1 MNKRRYF
8 FYMIVIA
15 AMMFWISAET
25 EAEEKTK
32 TTIMYVKNDVEV
44 RKKPILKSGKTGRIY
59 ALDSVKTMGTEDGWT
74 TIKHKGQIRYV
85 KRKYLTKK
93 KPRYVIKS
101 APENSF
107 KSYESY
113 QPLRYS
119 QGRLQ
124 RRAYTDKNG
133 LRKVGNRFCIAMG
146 SYYTTR
152 IGCKIDLLMS
162 DGEVVKCILADQKS
176 DRHTDSRHQKHRS
189 DGSLV
194 EFVVDKHKLTSKV
207 KRYGDVSKL
216 GQFKQSVR
224 KVRVYL

>member
-1 MNKRRYF
+1 MKRRYYF
-8 FYMIVIA
+8 FYIVVIIL
-15 AMMFWISAET
+15 MMLGIRT
-25 EAEEKTK
+25 EAEAKTK
-32 TTIMYVKNDVEV
+32 STIMYVKSDVEV
-44 RKKPILKSGKTGRIY
+44 RKKPILKAKKIGKIY
-59 ALDSVKTMGTEDGWT
+59 ALDSVKTTGTENGWT
-74 TIKHKGQIRYV
+74 KIQYKGKTRYV

-93 KPRYVIKS
+93 KPRYVTKS
-101 APENSF
+101 APRNSF

-113 QPLRYS
+113 RPLRYS

-133 LRKVGNRFCIAMG
+133 LRKVGNRYCIAMG

-176 DRHTDSRHQKHRS
+176 DRHTDSLHQKHRS

-194 EFVVDKHKLTSKV
+194 EFVVDKHKLTRKV

-216 GQFKQSVR
+216 SQFKRSVH

>member
-1 MNKRRYF
+1 MKKRRYF

-25 EAEEKTK
+25 KAKVKTK
-32 TTIMYVKNDVEV
+32 TTIMYVKSDVDV
-44 RKKPILKSGKTGRIY
+44 RKKPNLKSAKAGKIY

-74 TIKHKGQIRYV
+74 TIQHKGQTRYV
-85 KRKYLTKK
+85 KRKYLTRK
-93 KPRYVIKS
+93 KPRYVTKS
-101 APENSF
+101 APKNSF

-124 RRAYTDKNG
+124 RKAYTDKNG
-133 LRKVGNRFCIAMG
+133 LRKVGNRYCIAMG

-162 DGEVVKCILADQKS
+162 DGDVVKCILADQKS
-176 DRHTDSRHQKHRS
+176 DRHTDSRHQIHRS

-194 EFVVDKHKLTSKV
+194 EFVVDKYKLASKV
-207 KRYGDVSKL
+207 KRYGDISQIS
-216 GQFKQSVR
+216 QFKQSVR

>member
-1 MNKRRYF
+1 MQKRHYF
-8 FYMIVIA
+8 FYIIIIV
-15 AMMFWISAET
+15 MMLGIRT
-25 EAEEKTK
+25 EAEAKAK
-32 TTIMYVKNDVEV
+32 STIMYVKSDVEV
-44 RKKPILKSGKTGRIY
+44 RKKPILKAKKTGKIY

-74 TIKHKGQIRYV
+74 KIRYKGKTRYV

-93 KPRYVIKS
+93 KPRYVTKS
-101 APENSF
+101 APRNSF

-113 QPLRYS
+113 RPLRYS

-133 LRKVGNRFCIAMG
+133 LRKVGNRYCIAMG

-162 DGEVVKCILADQKS
+162 DGDVVKCILADQKS
-176 DRHTDSRHQKHRS
+176 DRHTDSLHQKHRS

-194 EFVVDKHKLTSKV
+194 EFVVDKHKLTRKV

-216 GQFKQSVR
+216 SQFKRSVH